1 MCIRDR
7 QSADPIEPG
16 VEPEARVTLPD
27 GTVEVVQLERK
38 SDTEFS
44 ARLPARQGGSYA
56 VGVSFVRGNGEQPIL
71 TAIATRSFA
80 AEYLPGPSDPDLMA
94 SISAATGGRGEIEAA
109 QAFDP
114 DGLESG
120 ISRMS
125 FRWWFLL
132 AAALLWPLD
141 VALRRLL
148 IGRRERRSRP
158 GSGQPLA
165 RRQRQMCIRDSS

>member
-1 MCIRDR
+1 
-7 QSADPIEPG
+7 
-16 VEPEARVTLPD
+16 
-27 GTVEVVQLERK
+27 
-38 SDTEFS
+38 EF
-44 ARLPARQGGSYA
+44 
-56 VGVSFVRGNGEQPIL
+56 
-71 TAIATRSFA
+71 
-80 AEYLPGPSDPDLMA
+80 LPGPSGPDLMA

-125 FRWWFLL
+125 FRWWFLR

-158 GSGQPLA
+158 GSGQPLQPTPTA
-165 RRQRQMCIRDSS
+165 PTACRTPPRRTRPPRRPSRTPTPP